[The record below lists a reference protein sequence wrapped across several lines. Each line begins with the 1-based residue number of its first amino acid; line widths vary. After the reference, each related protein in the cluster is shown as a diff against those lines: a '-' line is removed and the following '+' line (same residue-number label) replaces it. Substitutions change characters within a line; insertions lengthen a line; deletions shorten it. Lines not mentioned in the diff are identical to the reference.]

1 MFFLHVPLQIGLCCQ
16 HPLAYVARIMVFRLE
31 LPIPLWQ
38 NVSLDVGAYV
48 VLFADV
54 VANQTT
60 EDTNLT
66 CCG

>member
-1 MFFLHVPLQIGLCCQ
+1 M
-16 HPLAYVARIMVFRLE
+16 
-31 LPIPLWQ
+31 
-38 NVSLDVGAYV
+38 SLDVGAYV